1 MKSKL
6 QFFKISDFERWH
18 IHNTLTWAKIMNSNS
33 FESPYPWWFPGLLV
47 KNIVVLLRYIIPSQ
61 RALTLFYKRKSD
73 RSVML
78 LIAWY
83 VFLFQLPT
91 IALFCLAASAF
102 GAPQY
107 SYRNG
112 YRLYQNVPQRSFNS
126 YYPYY
131 NFRRSQP
138 QTVVD
143 TQFGKFYLVFRLVFC
158 IIS

>member
-47 KNIVVLLRYIIPSQ
+47 KNIVVVLRYIIPSQ
-61 RALTLFYKRKSD
+61 RALTPFYKRKSD

-83 VFLFQLPT
+83 FSYFSCLQLLFFVLLPLHLEPLNIVTEMVTDYTRMCPNDHLILIIHTT
-91 IALFCLAASAF
+91 ILEDLNLKLLSIL
-102 GAPQY
+102 
-107 SYRNG
+107 S
-112 YRLYQNVPQRSFNS
+112 LVSF
-126 YYPYY
+126 
-131 NFRRSQP
+131 
-138 QTVVD
+138 T
-143 TQFGKFYLVFRLVFC
+143 
-158 IIS
+158 